1 VACGYC
7 AIFIALKARVSTQA
21 AVSQAASSSSKP
33 GCTAPGLPTIGSQ
46 VSYTSSLRPRCLP
59 QVLVVGADRYAVA
72 CVLAGFIGWLMSITR
87 KQYIEE
93 IARILELPISGG
105 QN

>member
-1 VACGYC
+1 
-7 AIFIALKARVSTQA
+7 
-21 AVSQAASSSSKP
+21 
-33 GCTAPGLPTIGSQ
+33 
-46 VSYTSSLRPRCLP
+46 LP
-59 QVLVVGADRYAVA
+59 QALVVGADRYSVA

-105 QN
+105 QS